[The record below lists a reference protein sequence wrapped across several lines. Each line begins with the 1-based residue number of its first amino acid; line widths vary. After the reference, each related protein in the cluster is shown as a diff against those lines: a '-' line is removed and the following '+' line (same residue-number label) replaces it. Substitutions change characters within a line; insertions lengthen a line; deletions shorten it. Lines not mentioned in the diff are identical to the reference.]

1 MSKITFW
8 AILFLPWLQSYR
20 QWSVWFELSLGDIHI
35 TLHMLLLS
43 QSILLIFIDLL
54 KYTTN
59 LSCLIT
65 IAYLMQIERAYCWS
79 TLYASSFPILAFILA
94 NSLVILYLVCR
105 LIFLY
110 CCLYCPNCS
119 NSLFYCFHSSS
130 ARITIT
136 VKTNDILNFLHLFLK
151 WTSVLSMKQQFHF
164 NVSLTSC
171 TYLPSMCSP
180 DAPFRLQNWKRQFS
194 VNFSSD
200 QSPDIITIT
209 REVFSSLPVAE
220 HVDGGAKG
228 KTVHAADVVAIKI
241 NLLLCPGQ
249 STSLL

>member
-1 MSKITFW
+1 MLCLKSHFGQFYFFRDFNHIDSDLSGLSCHW
-8 AILFLPWLQSYR
+8 VISILLY
-20 QWSVWFELSLGDIHI
+20 
-35 TLHMLLLS
+35 MLLLS

-151 WTSVLSMKQQFHF
+151 
-164 NVSLTSC
+164 
-171 TYLPSMCSP
+171 
-180 DAPFRLQNWKRQFS
+180 
-194 VNFSSD
+194 
-200 QSPDIITIT
+200 
-209 REVFSSLPVAE
+209 
-220 HVDGGAKG
+220 
-228 KTVHAADVVAIKI
+228 
-241 NLLLCPGQ
+241 
-249 STSLL
+249 